1 MSEKPNMRGNPKTQ
15 SSKPDPAPAPSP
27 SPASTPSLATRIQS
41 SATAL
46 AKSTLQP
53 GSDLNNTLTSNNKSG
68 PSASA
73 SIPTPSDNA
82 PQLGSRSG
90 SSASTGPRESFRTSN
105 STIPVPDEDFQQFQD
120 EPRLDPGIFGDD
132 YTDGRTEKEKK
143 KGKARLES
151 AWQDPNQINGQSAP
165 ASELQIHQN
174 NLQTPEDGS
183 AVLALLSTSFEEDPS
198 TIPDTELDPAPLPLS
213 AREREALDSYRVS
226 SSGPRLTSSSLVPDI
241 DTFLSQGYNEGLG
254 SGVSGSALR
263 DEVLGQ
269 LPGAGDWV
277 GVQERYHD
285 EVWGFLE
292 PVLEAAR
299 VEIERG
305 REGGGDGSVEGP
317 AVRRLRMI
325 LGHMGG

>member
-105 STIPVPDEDFQQFQD
+105 STIPVPDGDFQQFQE
-120 EPRLDPGIFGDD
+120 EPRLDSEILGDD
-132 YTDGRTEKEKK
+132 YTDGVEQENGKG

-151 AWQDPNQINGQSAP
+151 AWQDPNQMNGQSAP
-165 ASELQIHQN
+165 APESAFASELQIHQN

-213 AREREALDSYRVS
+213 AREREALDSYRIS

-254 SGVSGSALR
+254 SGMTGSALR
-263 DEVLGQ
+263 DEVLAQ
-269 LPGAGDWV
+269 LPGAGDWI

-305 REGGGDGSVEGP
+305 REGVEMGVEMGRGRLLGG
-317 AVRRLRMI
+317 
-325 LGHMGG
+325 